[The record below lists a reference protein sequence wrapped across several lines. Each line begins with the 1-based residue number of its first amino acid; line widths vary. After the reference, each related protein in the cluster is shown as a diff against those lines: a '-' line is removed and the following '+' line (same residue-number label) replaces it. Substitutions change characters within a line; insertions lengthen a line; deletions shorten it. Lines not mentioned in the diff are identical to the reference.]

1 MTETG
6 QAKKT
11 YLPYFFAFQNMDALV
26 KIRIAHLTEAMTNTD
41 EVPFGNWNFS
51 RCNLFEICHLGF
63 VILMDN
69 GQGQSFLFDQTGRFS
84 GQRRC

>member
-11 YLPYFFAFQNMDALV
+11 YLPYFFAFWNMDALV

-41 EVPFGNWNFS
+41 EVLFGNCDFGH
-51 RCNLFEICHLGF
+51 CNLFGICHLGF
-63 VILMDN
+63 GILIDS
-69 GQGQSFLFDQTGRFS
+69 GQGQSFFFDQTGRFS

>member
-6 QAKKT
+6 QVKKT
-11 YLPYFFAFQNMDALV
+11 YLPYFFVFWNMDALV

-41 EVPFGNWNFS
+41 EVPFGNWNFGHY
-51 RCNLFEICHLGF
+51 NLLEICHLGF
-63 VILMDN
+63 GILIDI
-69 GQGQSFLFDQTGRFS
+69 GQGQSFFFDQTGRFL